1 MKYLITLLLV
11 FSLLCGCAGSDVD
24 GSVQLDGP
32 ILESINSEGNLEF
45 NGAAVNTGATPVKN
59 AVVVIILKDRQGK
72 IIEATSTPLLGS
84 SGDDVI
90 LPSER
95 VFFTVTFSVDPGKIF
110 FKDVEIFSENS
121 TSSED
126 G

>member
-1 MKYLITLLLV
+1 M
-11 FSLLCGCAGSDVD
+11 D

-32 ILESINSEGNLEF
+32 ILESINGEGNLEF
-45 NGAAVNTGATPVKN
+45 NGAAVNTSASPVKN
-59 AVVVIILKDRQGK
+59 AVVVIILKDKQGK
-72 IIEATSTPLLGS
+72 IIEATSTPLVGS

-95 VFFTVTFSVDPGKIF
+95 VFFTVTFSVDPRRIF
-110 FKDVEIFSENS
+110 FKDVEIFSEES
-121 TSSED
+121 PAPED